1 MSENIKNF
9 LLAKKKKNK
18 ELKTIP
24 QTKEKPAEK
33 NIIYD
38 YIDSISYNLIESMTM
53 FKNKE
58 INKNKFNLSILGN
71 LSILMAKGR
80 IDKKKV
86 KNKNKNNNNEEKNI
100 TMANYGIYFPIDRI
114 TFLSET
120 TEDDNNDN
128 SEKKTLIKRNNFKFP
143 FSSEC
148 IKTFFPLG
156 INFLNM
162 KYHRMRNN
170 VDKNNIKDTSC
181 DMTLRESN
189 TNSFYQD
196 SNDNSISLISEESL
210 SNTDLFN
217 LNNINHI
224 EFNDSNINTKST
236 FKYLKRFNNYKE
248 LIDYIECPLIDKKSF
263 NNKYNNFIELLDEF
277 NNLDEYNDVNH
288 LYENL
293 DLNEENDIYIYKTV
307 CIDNFDI
314 INKIH
319 NLNMELKNKNNITY
333 NNILS
338 SKSLKLSKHSNKDDL
353 IYLNNSIKN
362 DISKITDKNSGSFRY
377 KQNQKKIGD
386 NINIDKSKEISS
398 SLKKKYLTQM
408 NEKYISL
415 IHSIYM
421 GFISKCEAA
430 KHILIDNMNR
440 RLFTQSFKNFLFY
453 IGICNKKLCENIVK
467 SSIFSNKFL
476 TFDQFIQC
484 FDTIIFDNSTIN
496 LETKFIFLLNI
507 VSQEEFISKNKI
519 KIFLSLLEC
528 KAIYIQE
535 LYELIGQRLVIRYNA
550 TYKNDEETNIML
562 DKYRVRKMKVM
573 LESFLD
579 QVHIEDD

>member
-224 EFNDSNINTKST
+224 EFNDSNINT
-236 FKYLKRFNNYKE
+236 
-248 LIDYIECPLIDKKSF
+248 
-263 NNKYNNFIELLDEF
+263 
-277 NNLDEYNDVNH
+277 
-288 LYENL
+288 
-293 DLNEENDIYIYKTV
+293 
-307 CIDNFDI
+307 
-314 INKIH
+314 
-319 NLNMELKNKNNITY
+319 NI
-333 NNILS
+333 
-338 SKSLKLSKHSNKDDL
+338 
-353 IYLNNSIKN
+353 
-362 DISKITDKNSGSFRY
+362 
-377 KQNQKKIGD
+377 
-386 NINIDKSKEISS
+386 
-398 SLKKKYLTQM
+398 
-408 NEKYISL
+408 
-415 IHSIYM
+415 
-421 GFISKCEAA
+421 
-430 KHILIDNMNR
+430 
-440 RLFTQSFKNFLFY
+440 
-453 IGICNKKLCENIVK
+453 
-467 SSIFSNKFL
+467 
-476 TFDQFIQC
+476 
-484 FDTIIFDNSTIN
+484 
-496 LETKFIFLLNI
+496 
-507 VSQEEFISKNKI
+507 
-519 KIFLSLLEC
+519 
-528 KAIYIQE
+528 
-535 LYELIGQRLVIRYNA
+535 
-550 TYKNDEETNIML
+550 
-562 DKYRVRKMKVM
+562 
-573 LESFLD
+573 
-579 QVHIEDD
+579 